1 VNPGLR
7 AVVIAAVGVIGGMA
21 LVFLVASSGSDDES
35 GLQFQLGD
43 DEFKAGVA
51 SLQAE
56 EIVENGPITYPDP
69 ADFDQ
74 PIWVQHLGEDPERG
88 WYAFDAVVNG
98 DCIVNWEADQQ
109 EFVDCNG
116 VSYLADGTGLRQFTV
131 RIEGG
136 ELRIDLSTEFDGTPG
151 INEVS
156 R

>member
-1 VNPGLR
+1 MNPGLR
-7 AVVIAAVGVIGGMA
+7 AVVIAAVGVIGGVA
-21 LVFLVASSGSDDES
+21 LVFLLASSGSDDES

-51 SLQAE
+51 TLQAE

-136 ELRIDLSTEFDGTPG
+136 ELRIDLSTELDGTPG

>member
-1 VNPGLR
+1 MNPGLR

-74 PIWVQHLGEDPERG
+74 PIWVQHLGEDP
-88 WYAFDAVVNG
+88 DA
-98 DCIVNWEADQQ
+98 
-109 EFVDCNG
+109 
-116 VSYLADGTGLRQFTV
+116 
-131 RIEGG
+131 GG
-136 ELRIDLSTEFDGTPG
+136 MRSM
-151 INEVS
+151 
-156 R
+156 RW

>member
-1 VNPGLR
+1 MNPGLR

>member
-1 VNPGLR
+1 MNPGLR

-35 GLQFQLGD
+35 GLQFRLGD

-98 DCIVNWEADQQ
+98 DCIANWEADQE

-136 ELRIDLSTEFDGTPG
+136 ELRIDLSTELDGTPG

>member
-1 VNPGLR
+1 MNPQLR

-43 DEFKAGVA
+43 DEFEAGVA

-56 EIVENGPITYPDP
+56 EIDQNGPITYPDP
-69 ADFDQ
+69 ANFDQ
-74 PIWVQHLGEDPERG
+74 PIWVQHLGDDADRG
-88 WYAFDAVVNG
+88 WYAFDAIVDD
-98 DCIVNWEADQQ
+98 DCIVNWDPDIE

-116 VSYLADGTGLRQFTV
+116 VSYLADGTGLHQFTV
-131 RIEGG
+131 RIDDG
-136 ELRIDLSTEFDGTPG
+136 ELRIDLNTELEGTPG

>member
-1 VNPGLR
+1 MNPGLR

-136 ELRIDLSTEFDGTPG
+136 ELRIDLSTELDGTPG